1 MRKRIGPVRSEDP
14 DESAAGAVV
23 FANARNGVALAGGP
37 FAGHHNVAVGPDG
50 EVKRAQLRIFDQ
62 ARRDEMA
69 ISIEYLDGVFADA
82 RGART
87 RRQEDAIIGSE
98 SKPPREGNDLWTKVR
113 TPPPGSSVSP
123 GAGATVRHGRQYRTG
138 DSSTHG
144 GTKQLKL
151 GIRHATSNIG
161 WVLFDTTSRDC
172 DGPLAYSTHHQHRYG
187 HHGSPGTPERLPSR
201 PTRVGDILSSCPMVR
216 TMPISAAATT

>member
-1 MRKRIGPVRSEDP
+1 MLSCSRTLETALRSPEGHSQDTTMLPLGLMARSSGLSCESSTKR
-14 DESAAGAVV
+14 GAY
-23 FANARNGVALAGGP
+23 
-37 FAGHHNVAVGPDG
+37 
-50 EVKRAQLRIFDQ
+50 
-62 ARRDEMA
+62 EMA

-113 TPPPGSSVSP
+113 TPPPGSSASP

-161 WVLFDTTSRDC
+161 WVLFDTTSRDR